1 LMMIDIARAAAASEV
16 HAIIPYYSFGRS
28 DKKDAARISI
38 TARLVADLIKTA
50 GATHVMSMMLH
61 SPQVHGFFSVP
72 TDPLSARPVFRDYLA
87 TRDLTDHIVVAPD
100 MGSAKSAARFAKS
113 LSLPIAAGNKER
125 ISDTQVKIS
134 GLAGNQ
140 VSGHKHALIYDDEI
154 ATGGSIDELSHVLIN
169 EGVEDIT
176 VVCTHGVFTHGGL
189 ERLAAIPQIRE
200 IIATDTVYLPP
211 EKRHPK
217 LKMLSIAPVF
227 ANAIY
232 SNLRHESINDLFVFG
247 E

>member
-1 LMMIDIARAAAASEV
+1 
-16 HAIIPYYSFGRS
+16 
-28 DKKDAARISI
+28 
-38 TARLVADLIKTA
+38 
-50 GATHVMSMMLH
+50 
-61 SPQVHGFFSVP
+61 
-72 TDPLSARPVFRDYLA
+72 
-87 TRDLTDHIVVAPD
+87 
-100 MGSAKSAARFAKS
+100 
-113 LSLPIAAGNKER
+113 
-125 ISDTQVKIS
+125 
-134 GLAGNQ
+134 
-140 VSGHKHALIYDDEI
+140 
-154 ATGGSIDELSHVLIN
+154 
-169 EGVEDIT
+169 
-176 VVCTHGVFTHGGL
+176 VVCTHGVFTHGGF